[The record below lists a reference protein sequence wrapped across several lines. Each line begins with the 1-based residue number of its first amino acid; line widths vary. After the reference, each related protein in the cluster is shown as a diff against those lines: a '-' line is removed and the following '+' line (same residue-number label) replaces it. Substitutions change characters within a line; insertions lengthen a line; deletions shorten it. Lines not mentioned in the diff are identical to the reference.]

1 MKKQVKR
8 GQVDWVY
15 IAAKF
20 ELVKVRRA
28 VASGIDRYVGTCNA
42 SASFNA

>member
-28 VASGIDRYVGTCNA
+28 MASGIDRHVGTCNA